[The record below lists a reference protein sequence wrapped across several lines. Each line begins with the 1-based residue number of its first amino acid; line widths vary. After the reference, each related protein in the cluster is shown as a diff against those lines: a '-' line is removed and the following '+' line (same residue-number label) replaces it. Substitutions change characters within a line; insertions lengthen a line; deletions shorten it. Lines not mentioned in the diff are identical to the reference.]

1 MVNQMGVFGQ
11 EQFCFFPH
19 LLYPLISTRGL
30 KNIKNVF
37 GREAKSQLRDTH
49 FVGGYSLN
57 LYPSAVRLNKQ
68 TNKQA
73 YYWKNMHGVLSDFDM
88 NPIILFYFEGKY
100 S

>member
-1 MVNQMGVFGQ
+1 MCKIRGPSGQ
-11 EQFCFFPH
+11 SDGSVWAEAVLFFPH

-68 TNKQA
+68 
-73 YYWKNMHGVLSDFDM
+73 VILLSC
-88 NPIILFYFEGKY
+88 
-100 S
+100 